1 MESVIQSMEK
11 TRSRP
16 NVNSEKGTSKA
27 PFFYGRQPPQQQ
39 VEDPINIKTGG
50 IEWNAPHRKLP
61 DRAKSMV
68 PVGSEYSET
77 LNSAVGRGR
86 NT

>member
-16 NVNSEKGTSKA
+16 NVISEKGTSKA

-50 IEWNAPHRKLP
+50 IGGNAPHRKLP
-61 DRAKSMV
+61 NRAKSMV
-68 PVGSEYSET
+68 QVGSE
-77 LNSAVGRGR
+77 
-86 NT
+86 